1 MNGIM
6 VLALQELRN
15 DLRNR
20 WVLAATTLLAI
31 LALALAF
38 LGNAPIGTTGAGR
51 IEVLV
56 VSLSSLSI
64 FLVPLIAL
72 LLSHDAVVGE
82 VERGTM
88 LLLLSY
94 PVSRAEIIGGKFLA
108 HLAIV
113 AIAVTVGFGS
123 AAAVLAATGDVPDA
137 AAWGAFLRLCVTS
150 IALGASFLGLGYF
163 ASAIVSERATAAGL
177 ALGAWLL
184 LVIVFDLVLL
194 GGLAAFGSDIPRA
207 TVEGILMLN
216 PADVFRLVN
225 LAGGDT
231 VSEAAGMAGI
241 GADLSLPPVVLHAGL
256 VVWAALP
263 LTAAWLVFRRREV

>member
-1 MNGIM
+1 MNAVK
-6 VLALQELRN
+6 VLALQEFRN

-20 WVLAATTLLAI
+20 WVLAATVLLAA

-38 LGNAPIGTTGAGR
+38 LGNAPVGTTGAGR

-88 LLLLSY
+88 LLLLGY

-108 HLAIV
+108 HLGIV

-123 AAAVLAATGDVPDA
+123 AAAALAVVGGVPDA
-137 AAWGAFLRLCVTS
+137 AGWSAFVRLCVTS

-177 ALGAWLL
+177 ALGAWLF

-194 GGLAAFGSDIPRA
+194 GVLAAFGSDIPQVA
-207 TVEGILMLN
+207 VELILMLD
-216 PADVFRLVN
+216 PADVFRLAN
-225 LAGGDT
+225 LAGGGK

-241 GADLSLPPVVLHAGL
+241 GAGLSLSPIMLYAVLVLWG
-256 VVWAALP
+256 ALP